1 MPPSASGVLELP
13 TSLFR
18 YKLHVRSEGS
28 KNQGRDLSL
37 RLFTLSSER
46 PQSAGKVL
54 IIDV

>member
-18 YKLHVRSEGS
+18 YTLHVRTEGS
-28 KNQGRDLSL
+28 KNQGRDLSILLFAL
-37 RLFTLSSER
+37 RSEG